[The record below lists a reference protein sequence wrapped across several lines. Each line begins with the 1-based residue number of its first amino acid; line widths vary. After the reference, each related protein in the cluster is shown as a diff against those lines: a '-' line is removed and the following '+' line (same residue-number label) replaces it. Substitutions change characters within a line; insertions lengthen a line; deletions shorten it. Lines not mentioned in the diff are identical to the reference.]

1 MDGELQTVM
10 KQIRSAISQ
19 EEVVIKKEKTT
30 GNWNRF
36 RMINCQPKETLALL
50 ETCNVTNKGRHLG
63 DNLGFYQELEIRLK
77 PREMVIFCAWHEK

>member
-30 GNWNRF
+30 GN
-36 RMINCQPKETLALL
+36 
-50 ETCNVTNKGRHLG
+50 
-63 DNLGFYQELEIRLK
+63 
-77 PREMVIFCAWHEK
+77 